1 MRSHGFSKWVTL
13 AKVAAFAG
21 MLAACDSI
29 LKVNNPQQ
37 IPVGTLDDT
46 TLITAEVAGVLSEF
60 QDEYTRNNGAVLWS
74 ANFITDEQVTGL
86 NWEDYARVNQ
96 RIVNYNE
103 GPVASLWGGLSSVV
117 RLGEDVSGRIERLL
131 SAQDKRLAT
140 TSVFTG
146 YGYDLI
152 GEHMCM
158 AVFGTAENPGTT
170 IETPEQVFQRAI
182 PWFEKAITVAQA
194 TNQPNIVN
202 LAHVGLARAYLS
214 LKQFDKVIQEAS
226 AVPAGFKYWVEY
238 SAAQDAENDGLYANI
253 HGANFNMGVSPWFLQ
268 GTFGQQNIIDTQT
281 DPRIQHAKDWKKGH
295 NALTPLYKPYQGLRF
310 SGYTGETQAPP
321 SAACPNCTGAVAS
334 STGDTGPL
342 LLYQKDT
349 KVLLADYLEAQ
360 HDLMEATLRSGGSE
374 AAVLDFVNQRRA
386 VGNEAPVQLTGS
398 DLFAELRRQR
408 SRDFYQGGLRLGD
421 LRRWKRDG
429 IGDFFPSGNHV
440 NQEWGAYSNWTCFPL
455 PRQEYDG
462 NPGLPR
468 PADPLSPPP
477 GV

>member
-1 MRSHGFSKWVTL
+1 MRSPALSRWSTL
-13 AKVAAFAG
+13 A
-21 MLAACDSI
+21 LAASLTGLLVGCDSI
-29 LKVNNPQQ
+29 LKVNNPEQ
-37 IPVGTLDDT
+37 IPVGSLDDT
-46 TLITAEVAGVLSEF
+46 TLIEAEVAGVLSEF

-96 RIVNYNE
+96 RIVNYTE

-117 RLGEDVSGRIERLL
+117 RLGEDVSARIESLL
-131 SAQDKRLAT
+131 SADDKRLAT

-146 YGYDLI
+146 YGYTLI

-158 AVFGTAENPGTT
+158 AVFGTAENLGTA
-170 IETPEQVFQRAI
+170 IETPDQVFQRAI
-182 PWFEKAITVAQA
+182 PWFQKAVSIGSASGQA
-194 TNQPNIVN
+194 DLVN

-214 LKQFDKVIQEAS
+214 LGNFAAVIQEAS
-226 AVPAGFKYWVEY
+226 AVPAGFQYWVEY
-238 SAAQDAENDGLYANI
+238 SSAQDAENNGLYGNI

-268 GTFGQQNIIDTQT
+268 GTFGDLNIIDTQT
-281 DPRIQHAKDWKKGH
+281 DPRVQHAKDWKKGH

-321 SAACPNCTGAVAS
+321 SASCPNCTGAVAS

-349 KVLLADYLEAQ
+349 QVLLADYLEAQ

-386 VGNEAPVQLTGS
+386 VGNQDPVQLSGS
-398 DLFAELRRQR
+398 ALFAELRRQR
-408 SRDFYQGGLRLGD
+408 SLDFYQGGLRLGD

-429 IGDFFPSGNHV
+429 VGDFFPSGNHV
-440 NQEWGAYSNWTCFPL
+440 NQEWGAYSNWTCYPL
-455 PRQEYDG
+455 PLSEYEG
-462 NPGLPR
+462 NPNLQK
-468 PADPLSPPP
+468 PADPFTPP
-477 GV
+477 GI